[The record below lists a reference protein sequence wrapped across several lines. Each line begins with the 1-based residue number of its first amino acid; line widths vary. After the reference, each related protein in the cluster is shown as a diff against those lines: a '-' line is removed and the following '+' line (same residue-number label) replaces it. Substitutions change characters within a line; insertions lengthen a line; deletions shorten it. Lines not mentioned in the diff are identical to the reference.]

1 MKVCIVA
8 GGTGGHIVPAIAVAE
23 KIQGEKL
30 FITGKSRKAEEKF
43 SKQIPCEVKF
53 IDVKPV
59 VGKGLSA
66 ISGFISV
73 IPAIKQVLEIFK
85 NFKPEAVIGFG
96 GYVSGPVLLAGK
108 LSGAK
113 VFVFEQNSFMGF
125 ANKVSSLFADK
136 VLLSFPDAEIPS
148 FARKKSVY
156 VGFPIRDKFKAELSS
171 AMGSEKNEE
180 LINIFITGGSQGALS
195 LNLLFLETLE
205 KIISSSREIQKIKV
219 FHQTGDISYLLV
231 KEFYEKEIFPLV
243 NKKGFSFDV
252 EIFSFTDKMG
262 YFIGVAD
269 LVISRG
275 GAGTVFEVAYA
286 RKPAIF
292 VPLPKSIG
300 DHQFK
305 NPLKLFKDACIIVRQ
320 EEKGRFE
327 VIMSEILKN
336 RVMLEEMKKRAEEE
350 MKSIQIDGTEKII
363 DILKS

>member
-30 FITGKSRKAEEKF
+30 FITGRLRKAEEKF
-43 SKQIPCEVKF
+43 SKQIPGEVKF
-53 IDVKPV
+53 IDVRPI

-66 ISGFISV
+66 IIGFISV
-73 IPAIKQVLEIFK
+73 IPAVKQVLEIFK
-85 NFKPEAVIGFG
+85 NFKPEVVIGFG

-125 ANKVSSLFADK
+125 ANKISSFFADK

-148 FARKKSVY
+148 FARKKSVH

-171 AMGSEKNEE
+171 AMSLGKNSES
-180 LINIFITGGSQGALS
+180 INIFVTGGSQGALS
-195 LNLLFLETLE
+195 LNLLFLETLK
-205 KIISSSREIQKIKV
+205 KIISSSKEIRKIKV
-219 FHQTGDISYLLV
+219 FHQTGDISYFLV
-231 KEFYEKEIFPLV
+231 KEFYEREIFPLA

-252 EIFSFTDKMG
+252 EIFSFTDRMG

-286 RKPAIF
+286 KKPAIF

-305 NPLKLFKDACIIVRQ
+305 NPLKLFRDACIIVRQ

-327 VIMSEILKN
+327 IIMSEILKKHT
-336 RVMLEEMKKRAEEE
+336 MLEEMKKRVEEE
-350 MKSIQIDGTEKII
+350 MKNIQIDGTEKII
-363 DILKS
+363 DILKG